1 MNGPRIVLIT
11 RSFWPLVDDGSLR
24 LLNWLDDLRLV
35 EFCPQVVTPQWHYQ
49 WPARCYCRETLVT
62 RLGPS
67 PKHSKGLKAY
77 LKSVI
82 DWLRSY
88 RNSYDAILFDNA
100 GDEALA
106 VAQSREFS
114 DKPRIVRFES
124 RRDEIGGTASESTAI
139 EAARRAQLVL
149 ASDAPSLRKL
159 ISAGVDASL
168 IGRLPPSPGLR
179 VSRNQVDRHGA
190 RKVLSEAC
198 GDLYVPQHG
207 RVILVPTAM
216 RDREGLETLL
226 RASDPLLERDSSL
239 RIWIIGDGPERGMVY
254 DRLRDMEGYRQVA
267 MPGQFD
273 AQEELFQ
280 VADVCVITT
289 VGDGLGYY
297 APTSWANG
305 IPCLMPDSAE
315 SRAAIATR
323 SDSGL
328 YSVSNASQLRAM
340 IDEAL
345 DVTRS
350 ESRRLMASSSSD
362 GGNGMMSVQ
371 DLRAWVQ
378 SASLAVQPSSNST
391 DDLPETR
398 AAKPPSRWNP
408 F

>member
-1 MNGPRIVLIT
+1 
-11 RSFWPLVDDGSLR
+11 
-24 LLNWLDDLRLV
+24 
-35 EFCPQVVTPQWHYQ
+35 
-49 WPARCYCRETLVT
+49 
-62 RLGPS
+62 
-67 PKHSKGLKAY
+67 
-77 LKSVI
+77 VI

-88 RNSYDAILFDNA
+88 RSSYDAILFDNA
-100 GDEALA
+100 GEEALA
-106 VAQSREFS
+106 VAQSREFT
-114 DKPRIVRFES
+114 DKPRIFRFES
-124 RRDEIGGTASESTAI
+124 RRDEIGGTASEATAI

-149 ASDAPSLRKL
+149 ASDAPALRKL

-168 IGRLPPSPGLR
+168 ISRLPPSNGVR
-179 VSRNQVDRHGA
+179 VSRNQADRYGA
-190 RKVLSEAC
+190 RKVLSDAC

-323 SDSGL
+323 SESGL
-328 YSVSNASQLRAM
+328 YSLSNASQLREM
-340 IDEAL
+340 LDEAL
-345 DVTRS
+345 ELTRS
-350 ESRRLMASSSSD
+350 EARRRMASSSPD
-362 GGNGMMSVQ
+362 GGNGMMSSQ
-371 DLRAWVQ
+371 ELRTWVQ
-378 SASLAVQPSSNST
+378 SASLRMHPAKSST
-391 DDLPETR
+391 DDLSETQ

>member
-24 LLNWLDDLRLV
+24 LLNWLDDLRQV

-62 RLGPS
+62 RLGPP
-67 PKHSKGLKAY
+67 PKHSKGFKTY

-106 VAQSREFS
+106 VAQSREFT

-124 RRDEIGGTASESTAI
+124 RRDEIGGTASESAAI

-149 ASDAPSLRKL
+149 ASDAPALRKL

-168 IGRLPPSPGLR
+168 IGRLPPSTGLR
-179 VSRNQVDRHGA
+179 VSRNQVDRNGA
-190 RKVLSEAC
+190 RKVLSDAC
-198 GDLYVPQHG
+198 GDLYVPQNG

-239 RIWIIGDGPERGMVY
+239 RIWIIGDGPERGIVY

-305 IPCLMPDSAE
+305 IPCIMPDSAE

-323 SDSGL
+323 SDCSL

-340 IDEAL
+340 LDEAL
-345 DVTRS
+345 ELTRS
-350 ESRRLMASSSSD
+350 ESRRLIASSSSD
-362 GGNGMMSVQ
+362 GGNGMMSAQ
-371 DLRAWVQ
+371 DLRTWVQ
-378 SASLAVQPSSNST
+378 AASLKNQPSKNST
-391 DDLPETR
+391 DEFPETP
-398 AAKPPSRWNP
+398 AAKPSSRWNP

>member
-24 LLNWLDDLRLV
+24 LLHWLDDLRQV
-35 EFCPQVVTPQWHYQ
+35 ELCPQVITPQWHYQ
-49 WPARCYCRETLVT
+49 WPTRCYCRETLVI
-62 RLGPS
+62 RLGPP
-67 PKHSKGLKAY
+67 PKHSKGLKSY

-88 RNSYDAILFDNA
+88 RNRYDAILFDNA
-100 GDEALA
+100 GEEALA
-106 VAQSREFS
+106 VAQSREFT
-114 DKPRIVRFES
+114 DKPRIFRFES
-124 RRDEIGGTASESTAI
+124 RRDEIGGTASEATAI

-149 ASDAPSLRKL
+149 ASDAPALRKL

-168 IGRLPPSPGLR
+168 IGRLPPSNGVR
-179 VSRNQVDRHGA
+179 VSRNQADRYGA
-190 RKVLSEAC
+190 RKVLSDAC

-323 SDSGL
+323 SESGL
-328 YSVSNASQLRAM
+328 YSVSNASQLREM
-340 IDEAL
+340 LDEAL
-345 DVTRS
+345 EFTRS
-350 ESRRLMASSSSD
+350 EARRRMASSSPE
-362 GGNGMMSVQ
+362 GGNGMMSPQ
-371 DLRAWVQ
+371 DLRTWVQ
-378 SASLAVQPSSNST
+378 SASLKVHPAKSST
-391 DDLPETR
+391 DDLSETQ

>member
-1 MNGPRIVLIT
+1 
-11 RSFWPLVDDGSLR
+11 
-24 LLNWLDDLRLV
+24 
-35 EFCPQVVTPQWHYQ
+35 
-49 WPARCYCRETLVT
+49 
-62 RLGPS
+62 
-67 PKHSKGLKAY
+67 
-77 LKSVI
+77 VI

-100 GDEALA
+100 GEEALA
-106 VAQSREFS
+106 VSQSREFG

-124 RRDEIGGTASESTAI
+124 RRDEIGGTASEATAI

-149 ASDAPSLRKL
+149 ASDAPALRKL

-168 IGRLPPSPGLR
+168 IGKLPLSTGIR
-179 VSRNQVDRHGA
+179 VSRNQTDRLSA
-190 RKVLSEAC
+190 RKVLSDAC

-207 RVILVPTAM
+207 RVVLVPTAM

-226 RASDPLLERDSSL
+226 RASDPLLERDSTL

-315 SRAAIATR
+315 GRAAITTR
-323 SDSGL
+323 SDFSL
-328 YSVSNASQLRAM
+328 YSVNNASQLGSM
-340 IDEAL
+340 IGEAL
-345 DVTRS
+345 ESTRA
-350 ESRRLMASSSSD
+350 ESRRSMIGSSSD
-362 GGNGMMSVQ
+362 GFAGTMSLQ
-371 DLRAWVQ
+371 DLRTWVLTVAPKVND
-378 SASLAVQPSSNST
+378 SDSST
-391 DDLPETR
+391 DILPLSRT
-398 AAKPPSRWNP
+398 AKPTSRWHP